1 MPLPCECL
9 VIPLEH
15 LVEVELML
23 FEIGRCMVEVGMTT
37 FGIGLLDLRTR
48 YQEVFGQR
56 NAR

>member
-1 MPLPCECL
+1 
-9 VIPLEH
+9 
-15 LVEVELML
+15 VEVEMTL
-23 FEIGRCMVEVGMTT
+23 FEIGRCMVEVEMTLSEIGRCMVEVGMTT